1 MSVFYYSFLMYDD
14 GNSIFCSVSEE
25 SGRKFWQVFNN
36 PGMMGERRKSII
48 FTREELDCM
57 RTDHAGDKKIEDCV

>member
-1 MSVFYYSFLMYDD
+1 
-14 GNSIFCSVSEE
+14 
-25 SGRKFWQVFNN
+25 
-36 PGMMGERRKSII
+36 MMGERRKSII